1 MKQKMLFITITG
13 VILVGA
19 FVLATKMM
27 QPKITADAQA
37 VNAANQLYEVGN
49 FDDAIRI
56 YQQIIDRGVE
66 DSTLYYNLGNSYFGK
81 GDLGRAIL
89 NYQRAALLA
98 PRDSDIATNLAIART
113 QANATIGDSAPGPLS
128 ILYDL
133 TGNWLT
139 LSETALLTMAIWF
152 LMAILFLAW
161 RLQERGISR
170 TITRNA
176 SIVLFLVLTVA
187 GLSLGSRLISERILP
202 EGVVIA
208 PVVAV
213 STEPGE
219 QFESVFNLQNGA
231 EVSLTETLGEWA
243 RLEVPGSQIEGW
255 VPLESNGS
263 EWEPHSGTSPLD
275 IDLDPAL

>member
-1 MKQKMLFITITG
+1 MKQKMLFITITV
-13 VILVGA
+13 VILGGA
-19 FVLATKMM
+19 LILATRMM
-27 QPKITADAQA
+27 QPKVAADAQA

-56 YQQIIDRGVE
+56 YEQIIDQGVE

-89 NYQRAALLA
+89 SYQRAALLA
-98 PRDSDIATNLAIART
+98 PRDSDIAANLEIART
-113 QANATIGDSAPGPLS
+113 QANATIGEAAPGPLS
-128 ILYDL
+128 ILYEL
-133 TGNWLT
+133 TGSWLT
-139 LSETALLTMAIWF
+139 INETALLTMAIWF

-161 RLQERGISR
+161 RLQEQGITR
-170 TITRNA
+170 KLTRNA
-176 SIVLFLVLTVA
+176 TIVLFFLLTIA
-187 GLSLGSRLISERILP
+187 GLSLGSRLVTGRILP

-219 QFESVFNLQNGA
+219 QFESGFNLQNGA

-243 RLEVPGSQIEGW
+243 RLAVPGSQIEGW
-255 VPLESNGS
+255 VPLESVETVASGNRTH
-263 EWEPHSGTSPLD
+263 EPL
-275 IDLDPAL
+275 L

>member
-263 EWEPHSGTSPLD
+263 EWEPHS
-275 IDLDPAL
+275 